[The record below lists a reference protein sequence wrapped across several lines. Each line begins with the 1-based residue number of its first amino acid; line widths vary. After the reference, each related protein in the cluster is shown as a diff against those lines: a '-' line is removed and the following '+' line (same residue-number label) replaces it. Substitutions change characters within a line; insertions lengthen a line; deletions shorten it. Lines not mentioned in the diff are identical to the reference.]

1 MPDTPTIP
9 PIVNKTMKIFLRSP
23 LHGMISK
30 SILLVT
36 FNGRKS
42 GKTYTTPVSYSQ
54 QNGLVHIFSH
64 AAWWKNL
71 KKDAKVTL
79 RIRGRDIQG
88 LAEPVTEDKEAIASR
103 LASHLRKVPSDSRYF
118 DVSFDDQGNPRSEE
132 VKKAVQTAV
141 MICVQLC

>member
-1 MPDTPTIP
+1 
-9 PIVNKTMKIFLRSP
+9 MKFILRSP

-54 QNGLVHIFSH
+54 QNGQVHIFTH

-88 LAEPVTEDKEAIASR
+88 LAEPVAEDKEVIASG
-103 LASHLRKVPSDSRYF
+103 LAAHLRKVPSDSRYY

>member
-1 MPDTPTIP
+1 MSDTPTIP
-9 PIVNKTMKIFLRSP
+9 PIVNKTMKIILRSP

-54 QNGLVHIFSH
+54 QNGQVHIFSH

-71 KKDAKVTL
+71 KKDEKVTL

-88 LAEPVTEDKEAIASR
+88 LAEPVTEDKEAIASG
-103 LASHLRKVPSDSRYF
+103 LASHLRKVPSDSRYY

>member
-1 MPDTPTIP
+1 MSDTPTIP
-9 PIVNKTMKIFLRSP
+9 PIVNKTMKIILRSP

-54 QNGLVHIFSH
+54 QNGQVHIFSH

-88 LAEPVTEDKEAIASR
+88 LAEPVTEDKEAIASG
-103 LASHLRKVPSDSRYF
+103 LASHLRKVPSDSRYY

-141 MICVQLC
+141 MICVHLC

>member
-1 MPDTPTIP
+1 MSDTPTIP
-9 PIVNKTMKIFLRSP
+9 PIVNKTIKIILRSP

-54 QNGLVHIFSH
+54 QNGQVHIFSH

-88 LAEPVTEDKEAIASR
+88 LAEPVTEDKEAIANG
-103 LASHLRKVPSDSRYF
+103 LASHLRKVPSDSRYY

>member
-1 MPDTPTIP
+1 MSDTPTIP
-9 PIVNKTMKIFLRSP
+9 PIVNKTMKIILRSL

-54 QNGLVHIFSH
+54 QNGQVHIFSH

-71 KKDAKVTL
+71 KKDEKVTL

-88 LAEPVTEDKEAIASR
+88 LAEPVTEDKEAIASG
-103 LASHLRKVPSDSRYF
+103 LASHLRKVPSDSRYY

-141 MICVQLC
+141 MICVQLF